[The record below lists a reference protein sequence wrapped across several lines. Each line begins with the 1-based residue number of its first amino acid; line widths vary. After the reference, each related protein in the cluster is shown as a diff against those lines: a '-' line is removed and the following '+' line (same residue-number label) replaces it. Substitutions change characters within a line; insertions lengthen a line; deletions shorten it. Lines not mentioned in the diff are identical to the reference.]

1 MEIIRRKT
9 EATLEELNGFSSIL
23 QYSYNSDG
31 HLTIRVRGESPK
43 EDMLIVLTMAQTG
56 DLFRFIKRING
67 VKD

>member
-9 EATLEELNGFSSIL
+9 EAAVEELNGFSSIL

-31 HLTIRVRGESPK
+31 HLTIRVRGDSP
-43 EDMLIVLTMAQTG
+43 DSDILIVFSKAQTD

-67 VKD
+67 AEQ